1 MNWFLPWM
9 KPLHYYK
16 RRYLKALI
24 KLPLFCMLSKLMT
37 SSNSHFC
44 LFAAVKREF
53 LSSNAIQSLSYIFL
67 TTVTLNVE
75 IGKTKSEISKCESAI
90 KGFYLLGTKELK
102 KELIFNVEKFFIKI
116 IFKQTDYKIWGR
128 RIRHERTLE
137 NFKVN
142 CHGFLGHIWQCGT
155 KHFLE
160 G

>member
-16 RRYLKALI
+16 RRYPKALI

-37 SSNSHFC
+37 SSNSHLC

-53 LSSNAIQSLSYIFL
+53 LSANAIQSLSYIFL

-75 IGKTKSEISKCESAI
+75 IGKTKSETSKCESAI
-90 KGFYLLGTKELK
+90 KGFYLLGTKEL
-102 KELIFNVEKFFIKI
+102 IFNFEKFFIKI
-116 IFKQTDYKIWGR
+116 IFKQTDYYIWGR
-128 RIRHERTLE
+128 RIRYEHTQE

-142 CHGFLGHIWQCGT
+142 CHGFLRHIWQCGT
-155 KHFLE
+155 KLFLE